1 MMRRSGRPEVALT
14 IGILLL
20 IAAASARLTGA
31 SGGSEQPQRISFD
44 CDPSRLHGA
53 LKVLCL
59 AKRFEEGRRLFEEE
73 TFGGNGRTCATCHS
87 TRTGTFSPAD
97 AQRRL
102 AKNPD
107 DPLFVH
113 DGLDDGLQGTTR
125 ITEHATVRIEIPLTS
140 RVRLLNDPSATSVV
154 FLRGTPTTI
163 NTPSLQPVFMYDGR
177 DTTLEEQ
184 ALGAIHAHA
193 QNGFEPTALQLQLIA
208 DFQRTA
214 PRFFSSLQLFI
225 FARGGPPPELPRGLT
240 ASQKRGRAMFDDV
253 PVTEGSTRGICATC
267 HSGPMLD
274 VANDFNVFG
283 APAGSRFFG
292 VGVSERNKLNLPV
305 HQFILDGTDVVAT
318 PDIGML
324 LTEPMPPEF
333 PPFIP
338 LVFLTNLFKTPSLWG
353 IRHTAPY
360 FHDNS
365 ARSLEEVAEQ
375 YTFFFENFL
384 GITLTKQDEADI
396 VAFLKLL

>member
-1 MMRRSGRPEVALT
+1 MMRGSGRPHVALT
-14 IGILLL
+14 VGILLFV
-20 IAAASARLTGA
+20 AATSARLTGA
-31 SGGSEQPQRISFD
+31 VGGSEPPQRISFD

-87 TRTGTFSPAD
+87 ARTGTFSPAD
-97 AQRRL
+97 ARRRL
-102 AKNPD
+102 AQNPD

-113 DGLDDGLQGTTR
+113 DGLDDGVQGTTR

-163 NTPSLQPVFMYDGR
+163 NTPALQPVFMYDGR
-177 DTTLEEQ
+177 DTSLEEQ
-184 ALGAIHAHA
+184 ALGAIHEHA

-240 ASQKRGRAMFDDV
+240 ASQRRGRAMFDDV
-253 PVTEGSTRGICATC
+253 PLTEGSTRGICATC

-292 VGVSERNKLNLPV
+292 IGVPERNKLNLPV
-305 HQFILDGTDVVAT
+305 YEFILDGRDVVRT
-318 PDIGML
+318 PDIGMI

-333 PPFIP
+333 PPGIP
-338 LVFLTNLFKTPSLWG
+338 LLFVTNLFKTPSLWG

-365 ARSLEEVAEQ
+365 AKSLEEVAEQ
-375 YTFFFENFL
+375 YTFFFENFV

>member
-1 MMRRSGRPEVALT
+1 MMCRSGRPEVALT
-14 IGILLL
+14 VGILLFV
-20 IAAASARLTGA
+20 AAASARLTGA
-31 SGGSEQPQRISFD
+31 TGGSEQPQRISFD
-44 CDPSRLHGA
+44 CEPSELHGA
-53 LKVLCL
+53 VKVLCL

-87 TRTGTFSPAD
+87 ARTGTFSPAD

-113 DGLDDGLQGTTR
+113 DGLDDGVQGTTR
-125 ITEHATVRIEIPLTS
+125 IREHATVRIEIPLTS
-140 RVRLLNDPSATSVV
+140 RVRLLDPSATSVV
-154 FLRGTPTTI
+154 FLRGTPTTV

-193 QNGFEPTALQLQLIA
+193 QNGVEPTVLQLQLIA
-208 DFQRTA
+208 EFQRTS

-225 FARGGPPPELPRGLT
+225 FARGGPSPLLPRGQT
-240 ASQKRGRAMFDDV
+240 AAQKRGRAMFDNV
-253 PVTEGSTRGICATC
+253 PVSEGSTRGICATC

-283 APAGSRFFG
+283 APAGSRFFST
-292 VGVSERNKLNLPV
+292 GVSERNKLKLPV

-338 LVFLTNLFKTPSLWG
+338 LAFLTNLFKTPSLWG

-365 ARSLEEVAEQ
+365 AKSLEEVAEQ
-375 YTFFFENFL
+375 YTFFFENFV

>member
-1 MMRRSGRPEVALT
+1 MLRRTGRPCLAL
-14 IGILLL
+14 ILGTLVL
-20 IAAASARLTGA
+20 IASTSAALIGA
-31 SGGSEQPQRISFD
+31 SGTVEHQPQIGFD
-44 CDPSRLHGA
+44 CDPSRLSGP

-59 AKRFEEGRRLFEEE
+59 AKRVEEGRRLFEEE
-73 TFGGNGRTCATCHS
+73 TFGGNGRTCDTCHS
-87 TRTGTFSPAD
+87 ARTGTFSPKD

-102 AKNPD
+102 ARNPA
-107 DPLFVH
+107 DPLFLH
-113 DGLDDGLQGTTR
+113 DGLDDGIQGTSR

-140 RVRLLNDPSATSVV
+140 RVRLFNDPLATSVV

-163 NTPSLQPVFMYDGR
+163 NTPALQPVFMYDGR
-177 DTTLEEQ
+177 DTTLETQ
-184 ALGAIHAHA
+184 ALGAVHAHA
-193 QNGFEPTALQLQLIA
+193 QNGVEPTALQLQLIA

-214 PRFFSSLQLFI
+214 PRFFSSLELFA
-225 FARGGPPPELPRGLT
+225 FARGGAPPQLPLGRT
-240 ASQKRGRAMFDDV
+240 ASEKRGRAMFDNV
-253 PVTEGSTRGICATC
+253 PLAQGSTRGICGTC

-283 APAGSRFFG
+283 APAGSRFFD

-305 HQFILDGTDVVAT
+305 YEFVLDGTDVVST
-318 PDIGML
+318 PDIGMI

-338 LVFLTNLFKTPSLWG
+338 LALLTNIFKVPTLWG
-353 IRHTAPY
+353 ISHTAPY

-365 ARSLEEVAEQ
+365 AKSLEDVADQ
-375 YTFFFENFL
+375 YAFFFKNFV
-384 GITLTKQDEADI
+384 GITLTTQDEADI

>member
-1 MMRRSGRPEVALT
+1 MMRRSGRSYLALGVAV
-14 IGILLL
+14 LLL
-20 IAAASARLTGA
+20 LTATSARLAGA
-31 SGGSEQPQRISFD
+31 IGGSEPPPRISFD
-44 CDPSRLHGA
+44 CDPSQLHGVVKA
-53 LKVLCL
+53 LCL

-87 TRTGTFSPAD
+87 AQTGTFTPAD
-97 AQRRL
+97 ARRRL

-113 DGLDDGLQGTTR
+113 DGLDDGVQGTTR
-125 ITEHATVRIEIPLTS
+125 ITEHATVRIDIPLTS
-140 RVRLLNDPSATSVV
+140 RVRLVDDSAASVV

-184 ALGAIHAHA
+184 ALGAIHGHA
-193 QNGFEPTALQLQLIA
+193 RNGVEPTLLQLQLIA
-208 DFQRTA
+208 EFQRTS

-240 ASQKRGRAMFDDV
+240 AAQKRGRAMFDDV
-253 PVTEGSTRGICATC
+253 PVTEGSTRGLCATC

-274 VANDFNVFG
+274 VANEFNLFG

-305 HQFILDGTDVVAT
+305 HQFVLDGTDVVAT
-318 PDIGML
+318 PDIGMI

-338 LVFLTNLFKTPSLWG
+338 LVFLTNIFKTPSLWG

-365 ARSLEEVAEQ
+365 AKSLEELAEH
-375 YTFFFENFL
+375 YTFFFETFV
-384 GITLTKQDEADI
+384 GIKLTKQDEADM